1 MQYLTKEDAAK
12 ALGVSLPTINKYIR
26 MLNIKVF
33 DDAIDSR
40 VRLVAESDMAR
51 LREVMSNKAL
61 RKEQITKE

>member
-1 MQYLTKEDAAK
+1 VQYLTKEDAAK